1 MMSSDQNNEKN
12 EKSQTNMIGAG
23 LAIGVGVGL
32 AIGSAMGNPGA
43 GLAIGI
49 ALGSAAPT
57 ALQNKKNS
65 EYSDPSIKYHI
76 ADD

>member
-1 MMSSDQNNEKN
+1 MNNKNNEKP
-12 EKSQTNMIGAG
+12 QTNMIGAG

-49 ALGSAAPT
+49 ALGFLLVQHYKT
-57 ALQNKKNS
+57 RKFLNKMMNNPQL
-65 EYSDPSIKYHI
+65 EIL
-76 ADD
+76 

>member
-1 MMSSDQNNEKN
+1 MNSDQDNKKN
-12 EKSQTNMIGAG
+12 EKSQINMIGAG

-49 ALGSAAPT
+49 AVGISVGA
-57 ALQNKKNS
+57 ALQNKKKS
-65 EYSDPSIKYHI
+65 EQ
-76 ADD
+76 ADE